1 MRKSVALI
9 LVLLCVA
16 ACERSASRAPAGETE
31 AEPGRP
37 AVSIKAEQAMDLIN
51 EEVEP
56 LIWDSEIE
64 GGRDRGTLEIE
75 LHSLDGPWRWWSR
88 QRRTLT
94 NGVDWVG
101 ISGDVNFSVEP
112 DEIRLPVEIQ
122 QGASERWDVVLHCR
136 ADPCFRMSG
145 SEAQAEG
152 TQAEVEAALDAPAP
166 IDERIAAVYFPFAS
180 QEQAERVA
188 QAMNELLALQGAT
201 VGDAQAGAE
210 PGAAR

>member
-1 MRKSVALI
+1 MRRSVALI
-9 LVLLCVA
+9 LVALCAA
-16 ACERSASRAPAGETE
+16 ACDRPASRAPSGEAP

-37 AVSIKAEQAMDLIN
+37 AVSIKVEQAMDLIN

-75 LHSLDGPWRWWSR
+75 LHSLEGPWRWWSR

-101 ISGDVNFSVEP
+101 ISGDVNISVEP
-112 DEIRLPVEIQ
+112 EDIRLPVEVQ
-122 QGASERWDVVLHCR
+122 QGALERWDVILHCR

-152 TQAEVEAALDAPAP
+152 TQAEVEAALDAPSP
-166 IDERIAAVYFPFAS
+166 VDERIEAVFFPFAT
-180 QEQAERVA
+180 QDQAERVA
-188 QAMNELLALQGAT
+188 RAMNELLALQGAT
-201 VGDAQAGAE
+201 AGDPQAEAE
-210 PGAAR
+210 AS

>member
-9 LVLLCVA
+9 LVSLCVA
-16 ACERSASRAPAGETE
+16 ACERSASRAPSGEAD

-75 LHSLDGPWRWWSR
+75 LHSLEGPWRWWSR

-112 DEIRLPVEIQ
+112 EEIRLPVEIE
-122 QGASERWDVVLHCR
+122 QGASERWDVILYCR

-152 TQAEVEAALDAPAP
+152 TQAEVEAALDAPSP
-166 IDERIAAVYFPFAS
+166 IDERIEAVFFPFAS
-180 QEQAERVA
+180 QQQAARVA
-188 QAMNELLALQGAT
+188 RAMNELLALQGAT
-201 VGDAQAGAE
+201 EVEAE
-210 PGAAR
+210 QGAAR